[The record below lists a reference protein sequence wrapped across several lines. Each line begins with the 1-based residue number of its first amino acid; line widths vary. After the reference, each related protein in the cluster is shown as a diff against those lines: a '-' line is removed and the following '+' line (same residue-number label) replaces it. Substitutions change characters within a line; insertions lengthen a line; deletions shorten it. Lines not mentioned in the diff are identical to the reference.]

1 MGSGAEIRHPQPQ
14 SSQQGTKAREGEGQR
29 KERVGGGSEHSL
41 LAWHSHGQGA
51 SETQQGDLGLCP
63 RPGLRLAE
71 EKGLCGHSFCGRLP
85 PPTPR
90 SRAGAPPT
98 PCPLHFSEFDSTV
111 SSTLYLCSVSPS
123 HTAFF
128 SVCYFSSSLPL
139 LLPPLPTPFFRSS
152 LFASASPHRVPS
164 RVLLFSVLFHPPF
177 LSSSLLL
184 SPVPRLLSQG
194 SGPNP
199 DPAKA
204 SPCVGDLALENG
216 PPNLLTQG
224 LSTHARR
231 AHHRYRRRAV
241 QKGRQRTQSPGANAM
256 GGSRAPPPGPPL
268 PTPHSLSGLR
278 PPP

>member
-1 MGSGAEIRHPQPQ
+1 MEDYRPQPRAPE
-14 SSQQGTKAREGEGQR
+14 QGLPPRHAPFILLSLTL
-29 KERVGGGSEHSL
+29 RVFRPLSL
-41 LAWHSHGQGA
+41 L
-51 SETQQGDLGLCP
+51 C
-63 RPGLRLAE
+63 LRVT
-71 EKGLCGHSFCGRLP
+71 HSFLSGL
-85 PPTPR
+85 
-90 SRAGAPPT
+90 
-98 PCPLHFSEFDSTV
+98 L
-111 SSTLYLCSVSPS
+111 
-123 HTAFF
+123 FF
-128 SVCYFSSSLPL
+128 SFSLP
-139 LLPPLPTPFFRSS
+139 LLPPLPTPFFPSS
-152 LFASASPHRVPS
+152 LFASASRHRVPS

-204 SPCVGDLALENG
+204 SPCVGDLALQNE

-224 LSTHARR
+224 LSTRARR
-231 AHHRYRRRAV
+231 AHHRHRRRAA

-256 GGSRAPPPGPPL
+256 GRSRAPPPGPPL